1 MELID
6 IAIVL
11 DQILRAGIM
20 LGTAYMS
27 GQMMQAEYC
36 GKMDE

>member
-6 IAIVL
+6 IAIVI
-11 DQILRAGIM
+11 DQIIRAGII

-27 GQMMQAEYC
+27 GQMMQVDYYE
-36 GKMDE
+36 KVD

>member
-11 DQILRAGIM
+11 DQIIRAGII
-20 LGTAYMS
+20 LGIAYEI
-27 GQMMQAEYC
+27 GPILRAEWD
-36 GKMDE
+36 GVNE

>member
-11 DQILRAGIM
+11 DQIIRAGLI

-27 GQMMQAEYC
+27 GQMMQADC
-36 GKMDE
+36 SKMDE